1 METKTTEEK
10 IWQLRLPRW
19 KRESIIKFI
28 TVLGMA
34 GTGIGMM
41 LGGLFAWIIGE
52 DILLFT
58 GIIAGAIFICAG
70 ALGFLRCLDSSMS
83 K

>member
-1 METKTTEEK
+1 
-10 IWQLRLPRW
+10 
-19 KRESIIKFI
+19 
-28 TVLGMA
+28 
-34 GTGIGMM
+34 MM